1 MEAED
6 IVSRYY
12 GRLFFLPEAWKVAL
26 LYIALLIGV
35 GIINGIPPLSVYT
48 IGRSA
53 YQYVIIGIAIFLM
66 FMPLNVSRVF
76 SVKRILG
83 LSLAMIVASL
93 PAEIV
98 FFRITG
104 LRGTGMLAG
113 SGLVFLV
120 LTAFYTPLIS
130 LAIASSVPLLAFMAV
145 NELFGTLTLNTIM
158 GAALTDLTSILAGNV
173 FWLYIEWLGKRL
185 SGYSPMWLA
194 RSFLNTW
201 LTKDPAS
208 LEKVFTS
215 TGSITDVKV
224 KALLLNKGGR
234 NRVLMIFPSI
244 HFGPFRDI
252 GSSRFIYQLEGL
264 LEPEFKLL
272 TFHTAGSHE
281 HNIASSQESLRVA
294 EEIAKAVKEKLNH
307 IKLEGMCEPYR
318 VKVNDGW
325 EGFTISSPSSLA
337 VFVVNKKNGNDDLP
351 HELWNIIEEDPR
363 SPEVVAI
370 ADSHS
375 FRGPKVTDVRVLKP
389 LIDAV
394 LSRYDCSEGEDFL
407 MGFGEASLKEDCR
420 CICYPKVKFLSIK
433 ANGRRYGIAYIYGNN
448 MDGNYRMK
456 LEDMIKSLGY
466 HDVEVVTPDDHSCA
480 ASFEDAPYDVVRE
493 CPSLSEAV
501 AQAAEKAIKDESP
514 ARISPFKFTV
524 PNVRIASDRI
534 FEFIDSLSILGS
546 RGEKGLIALLA
557 VVNVLPLLIYLTLF

>member
-12 GRLFFLPEAWKVAL
+12 GRLFFLPSVWEIAL
-26 LYIALLIGV
+26 LYIGLLIIV
-35 GIINGIPPLSVYT
+35 GIVNGIPPFSIYT
-48 IGRSA
+48 IGGSV
-53 YQYVIIGIAIFLM
+53 YQYIIIGIAIFLM
-66 FMPLNVSRVF
+66 FMPLNVSKVF

-93 PAEIV
+93 PAELV

-120 LTAFYTPLIS
+120 LTAFYTPLVS
-130 LAIASSVPLLAFMAV
+130 LAIASSVPLLAFVAV
-145 NELFGTLTLNTIM
+145 NELFGTLTPSTIM
-158 GAALTDLTSILAGNV
+158 CAALTDLTSILAGNV
-173 FWLYIEWLGKRL
+173 FWFYIEWLGRRL
-185 SGYSPMWLA
+185 SGYSPMWLM

-201 LTKDPAS
+201 LTKEPAS
-208 LEKVFTS
+208 LERVFTR

-224 KALLLNKGGR
+224 KILSMSGDGG
-234 NRVLMIFPSI
+234 NNVLMIFPSV

-281 HNIASSQESLRVA
+281 HNIATSEESLRVA
-294 EEIAKAVKEKLNH
+294 KEIARAVREKQGRLEY
-307 IKLEGMCEPYR
+307 EGMCEPYR
-318 VKVNDGW
+318 VRVEGGW
-325 EGFTISSPSSLA
+325 EGFTLNSPSSMA
-337 VFVVNKKNGNDDLP
+337 VFVVNKEIGNDDLP
-351 HELWNIIEEDPR
+351 HELWNVLEEDPR
-363 SPEVVAI
+363 SPKVVAI

-375 FRGPKVTDVRVLKP
+375 FRGPKVTDVRILKP

-394 LSRYDCSEGEDFL
+394 LSRYHCNEGRDFL
-407 MGFGEASLKEDCR
+407 MGYGEASLKKNCR
-420 CICYPKVKFLSIK
+420 GVCKPKVKFFSIK

-448 MDGNYRMK
+448 MDGNYRIK
-456 LEDMIKSLGY
+456 LEDLIKSTGY
-466 HDVEVVTPDDHSCA
+466 KDVEVVTPDDHSCA

-493 CPSLSEAV
+493 CPSLTEAV
-501 AQAAEKAIKDESP
+501 TEAAKKAMQDEIP
-514 ARISPFKFTV
+514 ARVSPFEITI
-524 PNVRIASDRI
+524 PNVKIASERI
-534 FEFIDSLSILGS
+534 FEFIESLSILGS
-546 RGEKGLIALLA
+546 RGEKGLIVLLA
-557 VVNVLPLLIYLTLF
+557 VVNVLPLLLYLTLF